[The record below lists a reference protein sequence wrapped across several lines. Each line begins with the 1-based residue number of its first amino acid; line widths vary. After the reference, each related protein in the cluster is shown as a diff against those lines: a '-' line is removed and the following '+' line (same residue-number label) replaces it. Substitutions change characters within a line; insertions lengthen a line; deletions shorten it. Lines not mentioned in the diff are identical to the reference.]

1 MSYHR
6 NHLTARQMSDRLFLA
21 HYDADRADHHMR
33 QARQQLL
40 ALLTQDSGPIPEV
53 RATLVDLIENAIDD
67 VHDMDVT
74 FKDYAES
81 VVDALLE
88 NVVPM
93 PERDEQ

>member
-6 NHLTARQMSDRLFLA
+6 THLTARQMSDRLLLA
-21 HYDADRADHHMR
+21 HYDTGKTMHHLR
-33 QARQQLL
+33 QARQNLL
-40 ALLTQDSGPIPEV
+40 FMLSQDHTSVFEA
-53 RATLVDLIENAIDD
+53 RDMLVDIIESAIDD

-74 FKDYAES
+74 FEDYAES